1 LKKNK
6 PMKLTRLILAI
17 LLCSLLNRATA
28 QSTLSDYIDIAL
40 KKNPT
45 LSGYQFQSDALQQKI
60 HPSKALEDPMLF
72 GGIMNLP
79 NNFSFNQDMM
89 TMKQIGI
96 QQNFSIAKKYSLKGK
111 VAEKDYEA
119 SQYNIQSQKL
129 FLIYK
134 VKQQYYD
141 LYSQTKALETTQNSI
156 EALKNYIGI
165 ANSRYSTGQGTQQD
179 IFKAQLELTKMQ
191 DELIKLQ
198 SMKEH
203 MDATFNTLL
212 ARGLEDSVIISSEIK
227 YFPVF
232 LNMDSLMKEADENN
246 PELLIAKTIIGKDS
260 AANQLAK
267 TSKIPDFNTSLWY
280 GQRQALTP
288 DGSKARDMLGFT
300 FGLTLPVYSKNK
312 QNPLISASN
321 ISIKQS
327 QSQLE
332 AIQNEIKLMVHHAI
346 IDADKNQKLISLYE
360 KQLIPQAEQT
370 LNSGIIGYQENK
382 IDFLTLTDNFLS
394 LYSYRLQY
402 QQAIADYHKTVAELE
417 MLTGKNLVGQ

>member
-1 LKKNK
+1 
-6 PMKLTRLILAI
+6 MKQIKFLAAFILV
-17 LLCSLLNRATA
+17 LWLSKVSA
-28 QSTLSDYIDIAL
+28 QIPLQSYIDTAL
-40 KKNPT
+40 KNNPT
-45 LSGYQFQSDALQQKI
+45 ISAYQLQSNVLEQKI
-60 HPSKALEDPMLF
+60 KPSKTLEDPMLY
-72 GGIMNLP
+72 GGVMNLP
-79 NNFSFNQDMM
+79 NNFNFNQDMM

-96 QQNFSIAKKYSLKGK
+96 QQNFSVSQKYSLKGK
-111 VAEKDYEA
+111 VAEKNFEA
-119 SQYNIQSQKL
+119 SKYNTQSQKL

-141 LYSQTKALETTQNSI
+141 LCSQTKAIETTQSSI

-179 IFKAQLELTKMQ
+179 VFKAQLELTKMQ

-203 MDATFNTLL
+203 MTATFNTLL
-212 ARGLEDSVIISSEIK
+212 ARNMEDIVMIPSEII
-227 YFPVF
+227 FSPVS
-232 LNMDSLMKEADENN
+232 LNMNSLMKEVDKNN
-246 PELLIAKTIIGKDS
+246 PEVLTAKTIVGKDS
-260 AANQLAK
+260 AEYQLAK

-288 DGSKARDMLGFT
+288 EGSKARDMLGFT

-312 QNPLISASN
+312 QNSLISASN

-346 IDADKNQKLISLYE
+346 IDADKNQKLILLY
-360 KQLIPQAEQT
+360 KNQLIPQAEQT

-394 LYSYRLQY
+394 LYNYRLQY

-417 MLTGKNLVGQ
+417 MLTGKTLINN